1 MHRRKVVAAMVDVL
15 LATYH
20 PNDVWLKE
28 QIDSIRAQRG
38 VGINLIMR
46 DDPKGEG
53 ACANF
58 NALLK
63 MSDGDYAAFSDQD
76 DVWQEEKLAKMM
88 SRMLEVEAERG
99 RDVPILVFCDS
110 VITDETLHP
119 MSGTLISRSGVNV
132 RRGLRVE
139 RLLMQNFISGHAMLI
154 NAALRRKVGDIPQ
167 DAIMHDY
174 WIALVAAA
182 FGVISF
188 LDDPL
193 VMYRQHSSQALGAMG
208 KCHST
213 AGFRSRLAHNILQAK
228 AFCRRY
234 GAECPECVR
243 ALSRI
248 DAMTWWGKRLEIV
261 RHGLFKSGLRRNL
274 GVFVLI

>member
-88 SRMLEVEAERG
+88 SRMLEVEDERG

-110 VITDETLHP
+110 VVTDESLHP
-119 MSGTLISRSGVNV
+119 MSGTLIARSGVNV
-132 RRGLRVE
+132 RRGLRFE
-139 RLLMQNFISGHAMLI
+139 RLLMQNFIAGHAMLM
-154 NAALRRKVGDIPQ
+154 NAALRRKVGDIPP

-174 WIALVAAA
+174 WVALVAAA

-188 LDDPL
+188 LDEPL
-193 VMYRQHSSQALGAMG
+193 VMYRQHARQMLGARG
-208 KCHST
+208 RRRSA
-213 AGFRSRLAHNILQAK
+213 AGFRDRLRQNILQAK
-228 AFCRRY
+228 AFCRQY
-234 GAECPECVR
+234 GGESPECAR

-248 DAMTWWGKRLEIV
+248 DGMPWWRRRLKIV
-261 RHGLFKSGLRRNL
+261 RHGLFKSGLKRNL
-274 GVFVLI
+274 GVFAFV